1 MTSTDNF
8 LDEMKLFFGNP
19 NDFLLGQ
26 KISVSRGFSL
36 FHHQAD
42 VLDSIQAERAKGGT
56 SFLVVLPTGTGKT
69 EILIADY
76 AREHK
81 AGRAARALV
90 MVPTRQLRQDHA
102 LKFRNRLPDHGLP
115 AALQDAVTIQTYAWM
130 SRHYTRFDSRAFDY
144 IAVDEAH
151 HSVAPTVQ
159 KVIQSFTPRTLIGFT
174 ATDQRLDTRSL
185 ETVFGSYDTDLG
197 LLDAIRQGLLAPIRA
212 FRIKSNID
220 LSEVRFNG
228 RDYMAS
234 DLQRRVVVPSR
245 DQLIVDTLTR
255 YFTGDGLPFKQG
267 LVFCVSVLHARRMAA
282 LLKAH
287 GISAEA
293 VSGRDS
299 RSEKHIQAYQ
309 AGRIQ
314 FLATCS
320 LLNEGWDSPRTSVIV
335 MARPTM
341 SKVLYTQQL
350 GRGTRTWPGK
360 ESLYVIDV
368 VDNYGAMGGF
378 RNQAWSIHALLGI
391 QAYKPWA
398 DILEPRDSAPSP
410 EEIILAGLYEQERA
424 IETIN
429 IFTFENEYPDHL
441 DDEQLARELFVST
454 GTVRAWVKN
463 KKISPAVTVPLG
475 RRKINYF
482 APDQVDR
489 IRQDLGL
496 KQHDETTQYD
506 DFFEFLETGDFTM
519 SYKMVMLLTL
529 LTIADN
535 SGECDLDRLV
545 DDYTAFYRNRLDAGW
560 QVDKPNCPYQH
571 PEKLDDHAFMKT
583 SLLQNPFEKFERK
596 RFLYHCKDLKRIA
609 VANTLWQKINT
620 TRDLDRIK
628 ALYFNSLKKYY
639 QDLGGLPEEDT
650 LRDSWQIPADT
661 PAAPPETETPETIHI
676 IPFEDIPAA
685 RFRTALPLVGRLAAG
700 EPFQGFDV
708 QDLAVLGDHIDWVE
722 VPARLCSEKRYVV
735 QVAGDSMAP
744 TIQKGD
750 YIVCE
755 YHRHRQPGRDIVI
768 MGDFSTL
775 SDGEVAV
782 KRIRESKHAW
792 IFTSDN
798 PAYQEII
805 VEKTEDEQYPILG
818 TVIFNLTQKARC

>member
-1 MTSTDNF
+1 VRRFAEKKLSANGFFFNAPAFRGGLFVNPDTSQAVL
-8 LDEMKLFFGNP
+8 LDHRICDTQYPFAYTLYTKEQNALMHKYRGVFRFMADTRDDLA
-19 NDFLLGQ
+19 DAARTLDRLLN
-26 KISVSRGFSL
+26 REF
-36 FHHQAD
+36 AE
-42 VLDSIQAERAKGGT
+42 DSIQTKGRHRHWHDIDPTMPEALFEQAFIDCYGRRALDRVIREFPVIDMNGHTRWVDYFIRTRTGDLAIEKNGETWHHQPLFPVQTPGHRAGGH
-56 SFLVVLPTGTGKT
+56 P
-69 EILIADY
+69 D
-76 AREHK
+76 R
-81 AGRAARALV
+81 AGR
-90 MVPTRQLRQDHA
+90 RQI
-102 LKFRNRLPDHGLP
+102 RLPGGAAHRHGQDRNPDCRLCQRAQGRPRRPCPGHGAHPSAAAGPCAEVSKPP
-115 AALQDAVTIQTYAWM
+115 A
-130 SRHYTRFDSRAFDY
+130 R
-144 IAVDEAH
+144 
-151 HSVAPTVQ
+151 
-159 KVIQSFTPRTLIGFT
+159 PR
-174 ATDQRLDTRSL
+174 
-185 ETVFGSYDTDLG
+185 
-197 LLDAIRQGLLAPIRA
+197 P
-212 FRIKSNID
+212 
-220 LSEVRFNG
+220 
-228 RDYMAS
+228 
-234 DLQRRVVVPSR
+234 
-245 DQLIVDTLTR
+245 
-255 YFTGDGLPFKQG
+255 
-267 LVFCVSVLHARRMAA
+267 
-282 LLKAH
+282 
-287 GISAEA
+287 
-293 VSGRDS
+293 
-299 RSEKHIQAYQ
+299 

-350 GRGTRTWPGK
+350 GRGTRTFQGK

-368 VDNYGAMGGF
+368 VDNYGALGGF

-454 GTVRAWVKN
+454 GTVRAWVRN
-463 KKISPAVTVPLG
+463 NRISPAVTVPLG

-496 KQHDETTQYD
+496 KVHDETTQYD

-529 LTIADN
+529 LTIVDN

-545 DDYTAFYRNRLDAGW
+545 EDYTTFYRHRLDAGW
-560 QVDKPNCPYQH
+560 QVDKPSCPYQH
-571 PEKLDDHAFMKT
+571 PEKMDDHAFMKT

-609 VANTLWQKINT
+609 FANTLWQKINT

-628 ALYFNSLKKYY
+628 TLYFNSLKKYY
-639 QDLGGLPEEDT
+639 QDMGGLPDEAD
-650 LRDSWQIPADT
+650 LRHSWQIPADT
-661 PAAPPETETPETIHI
+661 PAAPPETETPEAINI

-708 QDLAVLGDHIDWVE
+708 QDLAVLGDHIDWVA
-722 VPARLCSEKRYVV
+722 VPERLCSEKRYVV

-744 TIQKGD
+744 TIRKGD
-750 YIVCE
+750 YLVCE

-782 KRIRESKHAW
+782 KRILESEHTW

-798 PAYQEII
+798 PAYQDIN

-818 TVIFNLTQKARC
+818 TVLFNLTQKTRC